1 MVTLI
6 AAFAS
11 MLFAQQAVTPTPK
24 PQFFAGVV
32 SHIDAKRVNVSR
44 TLPGRSPESRAFA
57 IDGATKIPKGI
68 KPRTRVTV
76 RYQHMP
82 EGDLALEIQIRTAER
97 VTKAP

>member
-1 MVTLI
+1 MVAL
-6 AAFAS
+6 AGL
-11 MLFAQQAVTPTPK
+11 LFAQQAAAPK

-44 TLPGRSPESRAFA
+44 TLPGRSPENRAFA
-57 IDGATKIPKGI
+57 IDGATKMPKGGI

-76 RYQHMP
+76 RYQHVA

>member
-1 MVTLI
+1 MVAL
-6 AAFAS
+6 AGLLS
-11 MLFAQQAVTPTPK
+11 AQQAAAPK

-44 TLPGRSPESRAFA
+44 TLPGRSPENRAFA
-57 IDGATKIPKGI
+57 IDAATKIPKGI

-97 VTKAP
+97 VSKAP